1 MLKADCVLCLVK
13 CLKGMVANWPVLSV
27 ESSLLEMRDAY
38 EICLFA
44 VDRFAGT
51 QGCLGSFGSL

>member
-51 QGCLGSFGSL
+51 QGVSR

>member
-27 ESSLLEMRDAY
+27 ERA
-38 EICLFA
+38 
-44 VDRFAGT
+44 
-51 QGCLGSFGSL
+51 